1 MKKLQK
7 LTLKELGES
16 ALVLDQSETIGLKGG
31 VGEQEYFDRYGVSLP
46 EGKSYNPGCDMAYS
60 DSWANATDTL
70 SQPPDVNVTTC
81 PRCEQNK
88 QYGIVFDPIYGSG
101 GNESPTGIK
110 IWTEFLGNTVPHWL
124 GVGGHINGSN

>member
-1 MKKLQK
+1 MKKLEK

-46 EGKSYNPGCDMAYS
+46 EGQSYNPGCDMAYS

-88 QYGIVFDPIYGSG
+88 QYGIVFDPIYGSE
-101 GNESPTGIK
+101 NQRFWINTMR
-110 IWTEFLGNTVPHWL
+110 EFLSNTLPHML
-124 GVGGHINGSN
+124 GVAGHVNGSE